1 MVDEMDLAGQALE
14 VAPWR
19 PEAYERARAVLRGA
33 MAESGPLPEA
43 APAPAVAPLRGSGF
57 ARARS
62 HRRQTWGTRGKV
74 GIGAGIGAV
83 AAAVAAVLVVTSAPR
98 PAAPAAAPGAGS
110 ASRPAAV
117 QPELVSLAAFI
128 MAGSGSLPGNATL
141 IIRTQTEGGIPPQVS
156 YNLYTDG
163 GAYYGG
169 GDKQSLMEAIAR
181 HQDMADGSSAREVA
195 AARYAATGD
204 LATARKLMNN
214 ALRNNDYYDSLAER
228 KLIWAKGAA
237 ARDALYKAKG
247 DKHLPVMPAGK
258 VLREDI
264 DNEIW
269 LSSYDALA
277 EGAGSPQVRAGVL
290 RLLSTLPEV
299 TVADS
304 RTGGK
309 PTLTLTAGP
318 ALFGGSG
325 EDVLTVSATTG
336 MPVKEMSPARGNVPS
351 SVEAFQVLRLK
362 LADIKAGKF

>member
-14 VAPWR
+14 VAAWR
-19 PEAYERARAVLRGA
+19 PEAYERARAVLRGT
-33 MAESGPLPEA
+33 MAESVPGA
-43 APAPAVAPLRGSGF
+43 APVPPAVPVAPVRGSGF
-57 ARARS
+57 SRTRS

-83 AAAVAAVLVVTSAPR
+83 AAAVAAVLVVTSAPQ
-98 PAAPAAAPGAGS
+98 PAAPGAGP

-117 QPELVSLAAFI
+117 QSELVSLAAFI

-247 DKHLPVMPAGK
+247 AKHLPVMPVGK

-290 RLLSTLPEV
+290 RLLSTMPEV

-325 EDVLTVSATTG
+325 EEVLTVSARTG
-336 MPVKEMSPARGNVPS
+336 MPVKDVSPAYGNVPS
-351 SVEAFQVLRLK
+351 SVQAFQVLRLK